1 MSNMNIIDKFK
12 QIVFGDYNQLSL
24 RRRVHILINFITIII
39 VSIGFTTNILVE
51 MNIWANVV
59 NAIALILLLI
69 FYFHARNAKKHY
81 KTIFPLYISSM
92 LLLALAW
99 FTNSGYDGNITSLY
113 FVFFMAIYTITYY
126 KYRLIVFISSL
137 ILFAILVLTHYHFPE
152 LIFHYDNPD
161 QRFVDLFFGGVLYLF
176 FMYSIVVVIV
186 KFFEEENKK
195 IADFNKELQ
204 KKNEE
209 IESKNQILELTNL
222 RFSLAMNTSLQAW
235 FEYDI
240 KTGDLVVSPDYASY
254 LGYKNNEFYPSV
266 DNWFA
271 NIHQDDVIKVK
282 EAFVNC
288 IYKNESVVF
297 EYRRRTKSGDWKW
310 FKSTAKV
317 IDFDN
322 EGKATRLIGTHMDIN
337 HRKIVEEAHKDS
349 EQRYRNL
356 FSSMPNGF
364 YRSTP
369 DGYFVDANP
378 AFIKML
384 GYNNLD
390 ELIKLNIPKD
400 IYVQEIE
407 RDEILK
413 DNSEFIPQI
422 ESYRLKR
429 KDGRIIWVE
438 DYARYIKDKNGNI
451 LYHEGICQDIS
462 ERVEAL
468 NKIKDNESRLNE
480 LNKTKD
486 KLFSIIA
493 HDLRNPLGSFKT
505 ITRLLFD
512 EYETFDELERKEFL
526 KTIKESSSQV
536 YSLMENL
543 LEWSRS
549 QQGMSEFKPNVLDIR
564 TLVDEII
571 KLSSAS
577 MKDKKINAR
586 NLIPNDLK
594 LNADKN
600 LVNTIIRNLISNS
613 IKFSDIGGEIEV
625 GVSNIND
632 NQKSFVTIY
641 VMDNG
646 IGISDEYLEK
656 LFKINNNIS
665 TLGTSGEKGTG
676 LGLMLCKE
684 FVEMHNGKIW
694 VESILGKGSKF
705 YFTMPMIQ

>member
-1 MSNMNIIDKFK
+1 MLKVNLMDKLK
-12 QIVFGDYNQLSL
+12 QIVFGDYKQLSL

-59 NAIALILLLI
+59 NTIALILLMI

-92 LLLALAW
+92 FLLALAW

-137 ILFAILVLTHYHFPE
+137 ILFAILVLTHYYYPE

-161 QRFVDLFFGGVLYLF
+161 QRFVDLFFGGLLYLF

-195 IADFNKELQ
+195 IADINKELQ
-204 KKNEE
+204 IKNQE
-209 IESKNQILELTNL
+209 IENKNQILELTNL
-222 RFSLAMNTSLQAW
+222 RFSLAMSASKQAW
-235 FEYDI
+235 FEYYI
-240 KTGDLVVSPDYASY
+240 NTGDLVVSPDYAGY
-254 LGYKNNEFYPSV
+254 LGYENNEFYPSV
-266 DNWFA
+266 DNWFL
-271 NIHQDDVIKVK
+271 NIHPVDVIKVK

-288 IYKNESVVF
+288 IYKGESVVF

-317 IDFDN
+317 IEYDD

-337 HRKIVEEAHKDS
+337 YRKIVEEAHKDS
-349 EQRYRNL
+349 ELRYRNL

-369 DGYFVDANP
+369 DGFFVDANP

-384 GYNNLD
+384 GYNSLD
-390 ELIKLNIPKD
+390 ELIKLNIPRD
-400 IYVQEIE
+400 IYVSEKE
-407 RDEILK
+407 RNEILK

-429 KDGRIIWVE
+429 KDGKIIWIE
-438 DYARYIKDKNGNI
+438 DYARYIHDENGNI

-462 ERVEAL
+462 ERVESL
-468 NKIKDNESRLNE
+468 NKIKENESRLNE

-512 EYETFDELERKEFL
+512 EYETFDEAERKEFL

-549 QQGMSEFKPNVLDIR
+549 QQGMSEFKPSILDIR
-564 TLVDEII
+564 SLVDEII

-577 MKDKKINAR
+577 MKDKKINAQ
-586 NLIPNDLK
+586 NLIPNDLR

-613 IKFSDIGGEIEV
+613 IKFSDYGSDIEIGIDTVYNHET
-625 GVSNIND
+625 SL
-632 NQKSFVTIY
+632 VTLY
-641 VMDNG
+641 VLDKG
-646 IGISDEYLEK
+646 IGISEENLEK

-694 VESILGKGSKF
+694 VESSLGNGSKF
-705 YFTMPMIQ
+705 YFTLPKI